1 MSFLYGAL
9 LQGGSAHHNTSDRLV
24 ETTSQAKRLRKSKS
38 HASYLGGLDPLVR
51 LVRDPVTSIEGLLE
65 RVWVGE
71 DVHEKDLETGNG
83 DRKQILRVRMKDVS
97 IALVTLDRNA
107 NGRQAAE
114 YSAWRSAAMELD
126 RLEANDEWKSDPESP
141 FYDHIVLQARLHEL
155 NEARLSG
162 DTSRMLFLLRTSL
175 TRSLG
180 NMGDINLYKHSH
192 IGTKVLIEDYIS
204 AACATLEALTS
215 SSESKLEPRFTL
227 DQLLATRQAFGRSA
241 LLLSGGGTFGM
252 NHSGVVKALWESH
265 LLPRI
270 VSGSSAGA
278 IVSAV
283 LCTKTDEE
291 IPETLDDFC
300 YGDLEVFEKT
310 GEEESL
316 LRKAARFAKFGSV
329 FDIQHLVKV
338 MRGLLGD
345 LTFQEAYNRTR
356 RILNISVSSASL
368 HELPRLLNYVTAPN
382 VIIWSAV

>member
-1 MSFLYGAL
+1 
-9 LQGGSAHHNTSDRLV
+9 
-24 ETTSQAKRLRKSKS
+24 
-38 HASYLGGLDPLVR
+38 
-51 LVRDPVTSIEGLLE
+51 
-65 RVWVGE
+65 
-71 DVHEKDLETGNG
+71 
-83 DRKQILRVRMKDVS
+83 
-97 IALVTLDRNA
+97 
-107 NGRQAAE
+107 
-114 YSAWRSAAMELD
+114 MELD
-126 RLEANDEWKSDPESP
+126 RLEANDKWKSDAESP
-141 FYDHIVLQARLHEL
+141 FYDHIVLQERLYEL

-215 SSESKLEPRFTL
+215 SPESKLEPRFTL

-368 HELPRLLNYVTAPN
+368 HEPPRLLNYVTAPN